1 MVARLLQVT
10 CSRMVS
16 AKHFNSATRVLGCVS
31 RSLSLSLSLSLV
43 LKYGA
48 NMDRLPAHDG
58 NQPVAPMPHGTAR
71 LLAARC
77 TSPRIRQVQV
87 VDTPDSG
94 STVAVAYYVCPS
106 RAVLRTRDV
115 DKVLRSI
122 WTSSLVFLL

>member
-1 MVARLLQVT
+1 
-10 CSRMVS
+10 
-16 AKHFNSATRVLGCVS
+16 
-31 RSLSLSLSLSLV
+31 
-43 LKYGA
+43 
-48 NMDRLPAHDG
+48 MDRLPAHDG